1 MDHRWGI
8 RTSID
13 APLRL
18 FSAATGER
26 EGRLC
31 NLSLSGALIRVDVEL
46 KLLTP
51 VALVIGHTLSSID
64 AYVTRIGRDG
74 IGVEWCE
81 FSPTTVAKLLKVG
94 MQDGCMLLQPNSL
107 IVTEPALAPV
117 AEHLRRAG

>member
-18 FSAATGER
+18 FSAAIGER

-31 NLSLSGALIRVDVEL
+31 NISLSGALIRVDVEL
-46 KLLTP
+46 RLLTP
-51 VALVIGHTLSSID
+51 VALVIGHTLTSID
-64 AYVTRIGRDG
+64 AYVTRLGTDG

-81 FSPTTVAKLLKVG
+81 FSSTTVAKLLQVCTL
-94 MQDGCMLLQPNSL
+94 QGCTLLRPDVL
-107 IVTEPALAPV
+107 LATEVLLAPT
-117 AEHLRRAG
+117 AEQLRHAG